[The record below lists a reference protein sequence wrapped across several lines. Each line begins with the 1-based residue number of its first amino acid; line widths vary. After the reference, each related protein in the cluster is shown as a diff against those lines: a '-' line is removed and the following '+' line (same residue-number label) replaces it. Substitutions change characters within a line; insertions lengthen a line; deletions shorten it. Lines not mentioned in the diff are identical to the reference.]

1 LTPSL
6 TPSLTPPRSPT
17 SASISEFDAAS
28 GGDEIHLSLKHG
40 TFNEEEI
47 GELHD
52 AKAPVISTTPA
63 TATAIYIGE
72 FLNAKSPATTPA
84 PGDIRELLNV
94 KTSATA
100 SVPATASAT
109 VTSATD
115 TVPFSPLSTFL
126 NSTGL
131 NIDAPSS
138 LTDLYFLNDPFNDD
152 SQTSTISTSSSWSP
166 GPPSVLPSS
175 SSLSPSSPRKRNNSY
190 TCASPESKMRRLSSE
205 LESAPG
211 GSKPNTNKKEND
223 RLIAKNDTKMKQQEK
238 EIADMWTMIKM
249 KDVWLACKWGKEF
262 DSVKSNFSE
271 FLVSQ
276 FIYRK
281 IMADEQ
287 DAGQKTSELETF
299 RKNKKNRDKRK
310 DVIMFQKDI
319 IKGQEEVLGQ
329 LKSLSQDLDI
339 MVKT

>member
-1 LTPSL
+1 MTPSL

-28 GGDEIHLSLKHG
+28 GDDKIHLTLNHG

-47 GELHD
+47 GELQN
-52 AKAPVISTTPA
+52 AKAPVISITPA

-84 PGDIRELLNV
+84 GDIRELLNV

-100 SVPATASAT
+100 SVPAMASAT
-109 VTSATD
+109 ATSATD

-126 NSTGL
+126 NSTGF
-131 NIDAPSS
+131 NTDAFSS

-152 SQTSTISTSSSWSP
+152 SQTSTSSTSSSWSP

-211 GSKPNTNKKEND
+211 GSKPNTNKKDND
-223 RLIAKNDTKMKQQEK
+223 RLIADNDTKMKQREK
-238 EIADMWTMIKM
+238 DIADMWMMIKM

-276 FIYRK
+276 CIYKK

-287 DAGQKTSELETF
+287 DAGEKTSELETF

-329 LKSLSQDLDI
+329 LKSLSQDLEI